1 MPTNKPSKP
10 MTNRLPSTSTM
21 GFRLAPG
28 HGPDDQHQGH
38 MGDGVGPYP
47 QEGQSVG
54 QEGQQRL
61 KQLKEPGHQQAAH

>member
-1 MPTNKPSKP
+1 
-10 MTNRLPSTSTM
+10 
-21 GFRLAPG
+21 
-28 HGPDDQHQGH
+28 